1 VTAIEDG
8 TAQNRLA
15 SLTKGGKVESG
26 NVACI
31 DVGNTKIC
39 TIIASVSDEG
49 INEVLGVGRVP
60 SRGIRK
66 GIIVNPDDATEA
78 IRRSIEEA
86 EIAVSKVD
94 LPLVGFSSKHIGS
107 INCMGSV
114 DVPRQGHLITESI
127 IAQAEREA
135 MQDVVFPEGQRMVNI
150 VKTYA
155 LDGVKG
161 TKNPLGMHAFRLDLE
176 AHIIA
181 ADSTCVGNIAR
192 CLKQAGVAVSP
203 DSFVVN
209 PLASSEAVLE
219 PEEKEAGVILADIG
233 GGTTGITVFRK
244 GAVQHTSALPVGGR
258 QVTKDLAAGLNI
270 SFSAAEEL
278 KINNGS
284 LYSEE
289 KIKIASTEMKKKYKT
304 SAERMSYII
313 RVRMKEILRMIL
325 SESPYVP
332 NILVLTG
339 GGANLPGTEQFAREV
354 VGLQVRVGRP
364 RGLSQGADGLDDPSY
379 AASAGL
385 LLWGAQR

>member
-1 VTAIEDG
+1 
-8 TAQNRLA
+8 
-15 SLTKGGKVESG
+15 
-26 NVACI
+26 
-31 DVGNTKIC
+31 
-39 TIIASVSDEG
+39 
-49 INEVLGVGRVP
+49 
-60 SRGIRK
+60 
-66 GIIVNPDDATEA
+66 
-78 IRRSIEEA
+78 
-86 EIAVSKVD
+86 
-94 LPLVGFSSKHIGS
+94 
-107 INCMGSV
+107 
-114 DVPRQGHLITESI
+114 
-127 IAQAEREA
+127 
-135 MQDVVFPEGQRMVNI
+135 MVNI